1 MLVKDHSVGG
11 ILVARVDETLK
22 KVDLDNHVSSTVDR
36 TQHRLAQTPQMFR
49 YSLLRDAIRACLE
62 ENIIP
67 TDEASAIENAGHK
80 VLSVDGRR
88 DNIKIT
94 RQEDLAIASAIMR
107 TQEA

>member
-1 MLVKDHSVGG
+1 
-11 ILVARVDETLK
+11 
-22 KVDLDNHVSSTVDR
+22 
-36 TQHRLAQTPQMFR
+36 MFR
-49 YSLLRDAIRACLE
+49 YSLLKDAISACLE

-80 VLSVDGRR
+80 VLSVEGRR